1 MPCGCR
7 SLLQATLLTS
17 LLSVGFQSGCSRCSR
32 AQGWRRDGKDR
43 DGRASEDKPWSHC
56 PLPVSFTDKTQ
67 RASSPSGILDTVP
80 GGGRASRSLQLAA
93 PPALVAFLAR
103 CVVVNCN
110 FTVSRD
116 WLILLSPD
124 HSIHCDPPECLS
136 AKKQINMQASET
148 PGRESVNSC
157 GLPEGVRPQST

>member
-7 SLLQATLLTS
+7 SFLQATLTS
-17 LLSVGFQSGCSRCSR
+17 LLNVGFQSGCNRCSR
-32 AQGWRRDGKDR
+32 AQGWRRGGKDR

-56 PLPVSFTDKTQ
+56 PLPVSFTDEPQ
-67 RASSPSGILDTVP
+67 RASSSSWILDTVP

-93 PPALVAFLAR
+93 PTALVAFLAR

-116 WLILLSPD
+116 WLILLSP
-124 HSIHCDPPECLS
+124 PTTLS
-136 AKKQINMQASET
+136 SVTPQIAFQQRNK
-148 PGRESVNSC
+148 
-157 GLPEGVRPQST
+157 